1 MNINRQIL
9 ADEVRRMK
17 RHYGFMSHK
26 TFNEELI
33 DKTYALVKDWSTWG
47 DMFIQPKTGQSVSA
61 ADALITVGGYDVFE
75 YYYGS
80 FSRDWEF
87 LQSIE
92 DYVNGISR
100 KEREAIILNQEIEDF
115 EFALQ
120 FGEI

>member
-1 MNINRQIL
+1 MKANRQIL
-9 ADEVRRMK
+9 VNEVHHMRRA
-17 RHYGFMSHK
+17 YGHMSYN
-26 TFNEELI
+26 TFNDELI
-33 DKTYALVKDWSTWG
+33 DKTYALVKDWSMWR
-47 DMFIQPKTGQSVSA
+47 DSFIQPKTGQSVSVS
-61 ADALITVGGYDVFE
+61 DALIAIGGYKVFE

-80 FSRDWEF
+80 FSRDWES
-87 LQSIE
+87 LQSIK